1 MKLFLPLFLFSPLAA
16 FSAVGGGAFQ
26 EVFFQSFNFI
36 LFVALLV
43 FFVRKPLKAF
53 YKSRRENFLQFEE
66 TARIKEEKIR
76 AEFAKWRDKLEKMRL
91 KEQTAEES
99 ARREG
104 EVFQNKKARELQD
117 LKERK
122 HREIQ
127 FFLRLESEKMKREML
142 KNFKSSLA
150 EGTAEELKAL
160 GADPAFHKGLHQNFI
175 KNLRAGFEKQ

>member
-1 MKLFLPLFLFSPLAA
+1 MKFFSLFFLILPLKA
-16 FSAVGGGAFQ
+16 FPAGGNSAFQ

-76 AEFAKWRDKLEKMRL
+76 AEFAQWRDKLEKMRL
-91 KEQTAEES
+91 KEQTATES

-104 EVFQNKKARELQD
+104 EIFQKKKARELQE
-117 LKERK
+117 LKDRK
-122 HREIQ
+122 QREIQ
-127 FFLRLESEKMKREML
+127 FFLRLESEKMKGEML
-142 KNFKSSLA
+142 KNFKSILVSGA
-150 EGTAEELKAL
+150 KEELKAL
-160 GADPAFHKGLHQNFI
+160 RADPAFHKKLHQNFI
-175 KNLRAGFEKQ
+175 KTLESRL